1 MTLFDDILNAR
12 GLTGKARDAFLNPSY
27 DAKHDPFLLPDMD
40 KAVERLVL
48 AREQQEKITIY
59 GDYDIDGLTA
69 TTVLLD
75 AFDSF
80 GFTGVDAFIPNR
92 FVEGYGLTVDAV
104 ERIAATGST
113 LIVTVDCGSLSEK
126 EITRAGE
133 LGVDVIVTDHHNV
146 APVQPPAVAVIN
158 PKRLLADYPEAYE
171 KYVLKS
177 GFTPQLPKSSETAAP
192 RREAAVSGSQGA
204 GELPVAHERRV
215 KQSSL
220 RRETSSAASRAPVGV
235 SENLEANGRAGDI
248 ETTLAR
254 VTRGGA
260 APTSSLREVG
270 ADRAVGPVS
279 SDLRANSRGIRN
291 DGSGMVEADFP
302 LTFTLYPFLDL
313 AGVGV
318 AFKLIQA
325 LQTRL
330 DGLDE
335 GQEKWLLDL
344 VALGT
349 VCDVVT
355 LVDENRANVYW
366 GLKVL
371 ARTRRPGLKALM
383 AVSGVEPSKVN
394 ARSLG
399 FGLGPRM
406 NAAGRLETAQY
417 ALDMLRATDPLGALE
432 KAQQLDDMN
441 RARRAEQDVIFKEA
455 IIQAEQYK
463 EDPVLVVSA
472 PGWNHGI
479 IGIVAAKLLEK
490 YKKPAYVLE
499 EMGEE
504 AKGSARS
511 YGDFSATDAIRA
523 ADDII
528 TKGGGHKLAAG
539 VTLPTKNIAAFRARV
554 NEFYRSQKLFN
565 QQALLLPKADISAT
579 FEHVTEELITLL
591 ETLEPFG
598 SGNPQPIFKCENVLV
613 LNQRRMGAEAQH
625 VKLEVQDASGKKL
638 QMLAFS
644 APEHFFVEP
653 GERVTI
659 WFQPDVNEWQ
669 GRRSI
674 EGRLLHLEVA

>member
-1 MTLFDDILNAR
+1 MTLFDDILRAR

-27 DAKHDPFLLPDMD
+27 DAKHDPFLLPDMAA
-40 KAVERLVL
+40 AVERLVQ
-48 AREQQEKITIY
+48 ARESQEKITIY

-80 GFTGVDAFIPNR
+80 GFEHVDAFIPNR

-146 APVQPPAVAVIN
+146 ATVQPPAVAVIN
-158 PKRLLADYPEAYE
+158 PKRLLVEHPDRYE
-171 KYVLKS
+171 GYRLKEWRVS
-177 GFTPQLPKSSETAAP
+177 FSNATVSRHEDFASSSMSTA
-192 RREAAVSGSQGA
+192 ELAA
-204 GELPVAHERRV
+204 L
-215 KQSSL
+215 KQSSSSHAD
-220 RRETSSAASRAPVGV
+220 ETKSSGLSRASKKPI
-235 SENLEANGRAGDI
+235 RQ
-248 ETTLAR
+248 
-254 VTRGGA
+254 
-260 APTSSLREVG
+260 SSPE
-270 ADRAVGPVS
+270 
-279 SDLRANSRGIRN
+279 
-291 DGSGMVEADFP
+291 
-302 LTFTLYPFLDL
+302 LYPFLDL

-330 DGLDE
+330 SGLDE

-383 AVSGVEPSKVN
+383 AVSGVEPAKVN

-417 ALDMLRATDPLGALE
+417 ALDMLRATDPMVALE

-441 RARRAEQDVIFKEA
+441 RARRAEQDAIFKEA
-455 IIQAEQYK
+455 IIQAEKYRD
-463 EDPVLVVSA
+463 DPVLVVSA

-490 YKKPAYVLE
+490 YKKPTYMLE

-504 AKGSARS
+504 SKGSARS
-511 YGDFSATDAIRA
+511 YGDFSAADAIRA
-523 ADDII
+523 ADDLI

-539 VTLPTKNIAAFRARV
+539 VTMPTKNIAAFRQRV
-554 NEFYRSQKLFN
+554 NEYYRSQKLFN
-565 QQALLLPKADISAT
+565 QQALLLPKADVSAT

-598 SGNPQPIFKCENVLV
+598 SGNPQPIFKCENALV
-613 LNQRRMGAEAQH
+613 VNQRRMGAEAQH
-625 VKLEVQDASGKKL
+625 VKLEVQDEGGKKL
-638 QMLAFS
+638 HMLAFS

-659 WFQPDVNEWQ
+659 WYQPDVNEWQ

-674 EGRLLHLEVA
+674 EGRLLHLEQYL

>member
-1 MTLFDDILNAR
+1 MSLFDDILKAR
-12 GLTGKARDAFLNPSY
+12 GLSGEARDLFLSPRY
-27 DAKHDPFLLPDMD
+27 EDKHDPFLLPDMQA
-40 KAVERLVL
+40 AVDRLVV

-80 GFTGVDAFIPNR
+80 GFTQVDAFIPNR

-104 ERIAATGST
+104 ERIAATKST
-113 LIVTVDCGSLSEK
+113 LIITVDCGSLSEK
-126 EITRAGE
+126 EIVRAGE

-158 PKRLLADYPEAYE
+158 PKRLLADYPERYE
-171 KYVLKS
+171 KYQLIAEDGRWKMED
-177 GFTPQLPKSSETAAP
+177 GETQLPHS
-192 RREAAVSGSQGA
+192 
-204 GELPVAHERRV
+204 
-215 KQSSL
+215 
-220 RRETSSAASRAPVGV
+220 
-235 SENLEANGRAGDI
+235 
-248 ETTLAR
+248 
-254 VTRGGA
+254 
-260 APTSSLREVG
+260 
-270 ADRAVGPVS
+270 
-279 SDLRANSRGIRN
+279 NSHIPY
-291 DGSGMVEADFP
+291 SK
-302 LTFTLYPFLDL
+302 LYPFLDL

-330 DGLDE
+330 PGLPD

-349 VCDVVT
+349 VCDIVT
-355 LVDENRANVYW
+355 LVDENRANVFW

-371 ARTRRPGLKALM
+371 AKTKRPGLKALM
-383 AVSGVEPSKVN
+383 AVSGVEPAKVN

-417 ALDMLRATDPLGALE
+417 ALDMLRATKGMEALE

-441 RARRAEQDVIFKEA
+441 RARRAEQDIIFKA
-455 IIQAEQYK
+455 AVIQAEQYK
-463 EDPVLVVSA
+463 NDDVLVVSST
-472 PGWNHGI
+472 GWNHGI

-490 YKKPAYVLE
+490 YKKPTYVLE

-504 AKGSARS
+504 SKGSARS
-511 YGDFSATDAIRA
+511 YGDFSAADAIRA

-539 VTLPTKNIAAFRARV
+539 VSMPTANIAAFRARV
-554 NEFYRSQKLFN
+554 NEFYKTQKLFN
-565 QQALLLPKADISAT
+565 QQALLLPKAD
-579 FEHVTEELITLL
+579 VTTDFSQVSEALITQLS
-591 ETLEPFG
+591 TLEPFG
-598 SGNPQPIFKCENVLV
+598 SGNPQPVLKSENVLV
-613 LNQRRMGAEAQH
+613 TNLRRMGAESQH
-625 VKLEVQDASGKKL
+625 VKLELQGNDGTKL

-644 APEHFFVEP
+644 APPSFFVEP
-653 GERVTI
+653 GERVTV
-659 WFQPDVNEWQ
+659 WYQPDINEWQ
-669 GRRSI
+669 GRRTV
-674 EGRLLHLEVA
+674 EGRLLHLELA